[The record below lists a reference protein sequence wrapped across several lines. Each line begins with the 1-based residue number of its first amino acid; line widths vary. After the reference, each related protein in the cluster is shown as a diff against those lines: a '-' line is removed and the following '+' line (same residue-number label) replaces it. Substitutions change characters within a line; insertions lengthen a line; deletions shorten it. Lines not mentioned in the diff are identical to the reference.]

1 MNARLVQ
8 RATNCDN
15 PRSSDLDHPFPG
27 HNAEFSG
34 LLTPTLTAALDDL
47 HAQSTVGEQVKAVLK
62 RSLASG
68 RLDVAAVARDLGISE
83 RTRQRRVTDD
93 GSTIRTLLAE
103 ARQELGR
110 LLLADPAMEI
120 DEIACLLGY
129 QDTSSFYRGV
139 REWEGVTPSRGTT

>member
-1 MNARLVQ
+1 M
-8 RATNCDN
+8 
-15 PRSSDLDHPFPG
+15 
-27 HNAEFSG
+27 
-34 LLTPTLTAALDDL
+34 
-47 HAQSTVGEQVKAVLK
+47 
-62 RSLASG
+62 
-68 RLDVAAVARDLGISE
+68 AAVARDLGISE

-139 REWEGVTPSRGTT
+139 RQWEGVTPSRGHDIERAQIHGKGYMG